1 MKGRSFKLV
10 VEIPLT
16 PVEEGEEKEEKG
28 TATTAT
34 SVSTGLPP
42 MVGVDRFD
50 IVLMASKS
58 NEKTLWAT
66 DITQVSGGL
75 HPFPVLWTLFYFYV
89 QLKLKTLINNCMLII
104 FGVPIKFVTSTA
116 VYCLTARI
124 QNNKNN
130 KKTDCF
136 LRGIFLSLKWYHL
149 ILCSCLLIVRNY
161 GLYFINSTAFCNL
174 KI

>member
-16 PVEEGEEKEEKG
+16 PVEGEEKEEKAS
-28 TATTAT
+28 ATTAT
-34 SVSTGLPP
+34 SVSEGLPP
-42 MVGVDRFD
+42 IVGVDRFD

-66 DITQVSGGL
+66 DITQVSGNL
-75 HPFPVLWTLFYFYV
+75 HPFPTLWTLFYFYV
-89 QLKLKTLINNCMLII
+89 QLQLKTLINNCMLII
-104 FGVPIKFVTSTA
+104 FGVPIKFVTSAA

-124 QNNKNN
+124 QNKKTN

-136 LRGIFLSLKWYHL
+136 LRGIFLSLKWYHHL
-149 ILCSCLLIVRNY
+149 LCSCLLIVRNY
-161 GLYFINSTAFCNL
+161 VIGSE
-174 KI
+174 